1 MKVAEHLLLD
11 LIYGEL
17 VHLEDKED
25 GKDVIIFYDSE
36 LIPRITYFIGSRNLV
51 IRSKDMR
58 EFTEIIPSDNIKL
71 IESFD
76 SWFNKIHQ
84 DKFTFKGIKLLTL
97 G

>member
-25 GKDVIIFYDSE
+25 GKDVIILYDSE

-58 EFTEIIPSDNIKL
+58 EFTEIIPSDNPNL
-71 IESFD
+71 VESFD
-76 SWFNKIHQ
+76 SWIKLVYQ
-84 DKFTFKGIKLLTL
+84 GKFTFKGIKLLTL

>member
-1 MKVAEHLLLD
+1 MKVATHLLLN

-25 GKDVIIFYDSE
+25 GKDVIILYDSE
-36 LIPRITYFIGSRNLV
+36 LIPRITYFIGTRNLV

-58 EFTEIIPSDNIKL
+58 EFTELIPSDNPKL
-71 IESFD
+71 VEAFD
-76 SWFNKIHQ
+76 SWFNSTYQ

>member
-25 GKDVIIFYDSE
+25 GKDVIILYDSE

-58 EFTEIIPSDNIKL
+58 EFTEIIPSDNPRL
-71 IESFD
+71 VELFN
-76 SWFNKIHQ
+76 SWFNKVHQ

-97 G
+97 R

>member
-1 MKVAEHLLLD
+1 MKVATHLLLN

-25 GKDVIIFYDSE
+25 GKDVIILYDSE
-36 LIPRITYFIGSRNLV
+36 LIPRITYFIGTRNLV
-51 IRSKDMR
+51 IRSKDMI
-58 EFTEIIPSDNIKL
+58 EFTELIPSDNPKL
-71 IESFD
+71 VEAFN
-76 SWFNKIHQ
+76 SWFNSTYQ